1 MSALALQQFHT
12 DEADISLPPERSSP
26 LRRGPGFADQ
36 SGRLD
41 RTISGIETIFLGI
54 GESLI
59 NAVGLLGEMQLAFA
73 SVNEA
78 HASPELR
85 EAETAIRVLVGQR
98 DHLLAGMTSERALIG
113 KLLKS
118 ITAASPRIDELRQTV
133 AMISAIAVNARV
145 IVAGMRH
152 DGHSE
157 LSVFTDDV
165 LTLARRAATVVDR
178 LYTGQARLRALLLDA
193 SSRSETFERTFR
205 EGTGHLNERIEA
217 DLTAAVT
224 DRNQAAGVSLSAKEA
239 ATGLSQQASTIVA
252 SMQIGDNTRQ
262 RLEHISAALRL
273 AAETPNAASTILDL
287 QCAQMEGTRDKLV
300 EEARYMQEAIIVLSR
315 DIDDA
320 FTALSRDLSRNKGK
334 DAPGAA
340 RLSADLSKAA
350 AELSRSEA
358 EHGHIEALAGSIG
371 ENVATFQA
379 CSDEMHQLEFE
390 MRLVSLNTAISC
402 SQLGT
407 EGIALGVVSLQ
418 MRELVGE
425 MVKRSETVAIA
436 LSELGTIA
444 DDLSR
449 VRADAAERS
458 IAKLV
463 AEAEHSRTFLTTV
476 EERLEG
482 AAGEVYEL
490 GKRVAGLSQDAGAA
504 LDRLGGI
511 LSELEDIE
519 AALMDAAGGQ
529 DFGQDA
535 MSADTDHQE
544 LFARLRKAYTM
555 EGERQIHDR
564 IIGAPAND
572 WSHSQSTGEDEAPAS
587 DDNID
592 DFLF

>member
-407 EGIALGVVSLQ
+407 EGIDWGP
-418 MRELVGE
+418 LV
-425 MVKRSETVAIA
+425 MLLPPMCRRSDI
-436 LSELGTIA
+436 
-444 DDLSR
+444 
-449 VRADAAERS
+449 
-458 IAKLV
+458 
-463 AEAEHSRTFLTTV
+463 
-476 EERLEG
+476 
-482 AAGEVYEL
+482 VY
-490 GKRVAGLSQDAGAA
+490 
-504 LDRLGGI
+504 
-511 LSELEDIE
+511 
-519 AALMDAAGGQ
+519 
-529 DFGQDA
+529 
-535 MSADTDHQE
+535 T
-544 LFARLRKAYTM
+544 
-555 EGERQIHDR
+555 
-564 IIGAPAND
+564 
-572 WSHSQSTGEDEAPAS
+572 
-587 DDNID
+587 
-592 DFLF
+592 

>member
-1 MSALALQQFHT
+1 MSALALQHIHD
-12 DEADISLPPERSSP
+12 DEGNVGQPRKRPRPLARSH
-26 LRRGPGFADQ
+26 GFADQ

-41 RTISGIETIFLGI
+41 GTIAGIETIFLGI

-59 NAVGLLGEMQLAFA
+59 NAVGLLSEMQAAFA
-73 SVNEA
+73 SVTEV
-78 HASPELR
+78 HTSPELR
-85 EAETAIRVLVGQR
+85 EAETAIRVLVGES
-98 DHLLAGMTSERALIG
+98 DHLLANMASERALIG

-118 ITAASPRIDELRQTV
+118 ITAARPRIDELRQTV

-152 DGHSE
+152 DGHTE

-165 LTLARRAATVVDR
+165 LNLARRAGTVVDR
-178 LYTGQARLRALLLDA
+178 LHSGQARLRALLVDA
-193 SSRSETFERTFR
+193 SSRSESFERTFR
-205 EGTGHLNERIEA
+205 EGTAHLSERIDA
-217 DLTAAVT
+217 DLKAAVK
-224 DRNQAAGVSLSAKEA
+224 DRNQAASVSLSAKEA
-239 ATGLSQQASTIVA
+239 STGLSQQASTIVA

-273 AAETPNAASTILDL
+273 ADEHPDAASTILDL
-287 QCAQMEGTRDKLV
+287 QCAQMEGTRDKLI

-320 FTALSRDLSRNKGK
+320 FTALSRDLSGNKGK
-334 DAPGAA
+334 DAPGAG

-350 AELSRSEA
+350 EELSRSEA

-379 CSDEMHQLEFE
+379 CSDEMRQLEFE

-425 MVKRSETVAIA
+425 MVARSETVASA

-444 DDLSR
+444 DDLGR

-463 AEAEHSRTFLTTV
+463 GDAEHSQTFLTTV
-476 EERLEG
+476 EDRLAG
-482 AAGEVYEL
+482 AARELYDL
-490 GKRVAGLSQDAGAA
+490 GKRVADLSQDAGAA

-519 AALMDAAGGQ
+519 TALKDEANSRDSNADAVIAE
-529 DFGQDA
+529 
-535 MSADTDHQE
+535 TDQQE
-544 LFARLRKAYTM
+544 LFAKLRKTYTM

-564 IIGAPAND
+564 IVGGPSGD
-572 WSHSQSTGEDEAPAS
+572 WSDDQGAAEDSAPAS
-587 DDNID
+587 DDID